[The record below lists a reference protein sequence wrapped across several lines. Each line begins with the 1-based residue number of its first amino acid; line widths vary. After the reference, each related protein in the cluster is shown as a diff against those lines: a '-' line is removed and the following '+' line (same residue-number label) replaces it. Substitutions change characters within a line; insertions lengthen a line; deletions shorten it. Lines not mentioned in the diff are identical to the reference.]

1 MLESRAEKEESAVV
15 FWESFISA
23 NIWEVCL
30 CNNSF
35 WNQTE
40 NGNNMRKAE
49 EKQQVPDLQFA
60 LARQIKTIPS
70 FLFYY

>member
-1 MLESRAEKEESAVV
+1 
-15 FWESFISA
+15 
-23 NIWEVCL
+23 
-30 CNNSF
+30 
-35 WNQTE
+35 
-40 NGNNMRKAE
+40 MRKAE